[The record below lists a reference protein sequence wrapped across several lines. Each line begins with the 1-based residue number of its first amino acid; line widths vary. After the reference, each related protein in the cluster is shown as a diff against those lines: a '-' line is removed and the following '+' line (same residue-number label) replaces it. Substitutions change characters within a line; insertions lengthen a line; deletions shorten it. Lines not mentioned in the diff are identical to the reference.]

1 MANKTSTKIL
11 NRLEILERDLQR
23 LKIETYFSLPE
34 KIQKSL
40 YPEKSLR
47 RAIRKLRKAIWQER
61 YAKKI

>member
-11 NRLEILERDLQR
+11 ERIEALEKSLQR
-23 LKIETYFSLPE
+23 LKIESYFSLPKE
-34 KIQKSL
+34 RKKFL

-47 RAIRKLRKAIWQER
+47 NAIRSLRKSIWQER

>member
-1 MANKTSTKIL
+1 MGNKTSAKIL
-11 NRLEILERDLQR
+11 NRIETIEKNLQR

-34 KIQKSL
+34 KRRKSL

-47 RAIRKLRKAIWQER
+47 RTIRSLRKLIWQER